1 MHWNNFT
8 WIVLLGLAGCQSW
21 DLNRAVY
28 EGAQAYQRA
37 NQLPAE
43 AREPI
48 SYDRYQR
55 ERERVSATQGTPDPS
70 PAGPGDFVVEPDG
83 RLRVLPKKAAQ

>member
-1 MHWNNFT
+1 MHWNRIS

-55 ERERVSATQGTPDPS
+55 ERERVSATQGAPDPS
-70 PAGPGDFVVEPDG
+70 TAVPGDFVVEPDG

>member
-1 MHWNNFT
+1 MHWNKFS
-8 WIVLLGLAGCQSW
+8 WILLLGMAGCQSW

-28 EGAQAYQRA
+28 EGAQAHQRA

-43 AREPI
+43 AKEPV

-55 ERERVSATQGTPDPS
+55 ERERVSPTQGAPDPS
-70 PAGPGDFVVEPDG
+70 VAGPGDFVVEPDG
-83 RLRVLPKKAAQ
+83 RLRVLPKRTAE

>member
-1 MHWNNFT
+1 MHWNSIS

-55 ERERVSATQGTPDPS
+55 ERERVSATQGAPDPS
-70 PAGPGDFVVEPDG
+70 TAVPGDFVVEPDG